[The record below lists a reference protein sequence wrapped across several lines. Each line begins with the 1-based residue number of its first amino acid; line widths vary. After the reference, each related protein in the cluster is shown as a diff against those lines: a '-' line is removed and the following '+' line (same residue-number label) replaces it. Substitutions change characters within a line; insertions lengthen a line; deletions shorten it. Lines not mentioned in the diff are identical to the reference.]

1 MECEAVDKD
10 FARNYLQRSRTMK
23 LHYAIPVA
31 LGILALTAYQARA
44 VDPARP
50 NAPGAEVKAPGVDV
64 RAGAAGVN
72 VATPNVGVDV
82 KAPAA
87 PIVRAPAVP
96 VQSGPRPAVSAFTDN
111 RPDQWRYKLFNNR
124 WWYWAPDNRWMSY
137 SDPGGWTYV
146 APSGSYTTGYGG
158 VPVAPEAG
166 HVVPPT
172 TYYYYPNSG
181 YYYGYPGGYY
191 YYGRPGVYIG
201 GRGWGRGRWW

>member
-1 MECEAVDKD
+1 
-10 FARNYLQRSRTMK
+10 
-23 LHYAIPVA
+23 
-31 LGILALTAYQARA
+31 
-44 VDPARP
+44 
-50 NAPGAEVKAPGVDV
+50 
-64 RAGAAGVN
+64 
-72 VATPNVGVDV
+72 
-82 KAPAA
+82 
-87 PIVRAPAVP
+87 
-96 VQSGPRPAVSAFTDN
+96 
-111 RPDQWRYKLFNNR
+111 
-124 WWYWAPDNRWMSY
+124 MSY

-201 GRGWGRGRWW
+201 SRGWVAAGVVVSDHMIETVLFIIIW